1 MFPSLLRF
9 LFRSVCRFLRPLV
22 MVSIP
27 ALAGAATAA
36 PDAVERG
43 RYLVTAGNCA
53 SCHTA
58 VAGAFMAGGVAFE
71 TPFGTLYSTN
81 ITPDPATGI
90 GSWSEADFR
99 AAMRHGVR
107 PDGEHLYPAF
117 PYTAYTRLTDDDLAA
132 IWAYLRAVPPVA
144 SAPPQNALAF
154 PFDQRPLLA
163 AWKLLYHEPGPLEP
177 DPGRSDAWNRGAYLV
192 EALGHC
198 SACHSPRNRLGA
210 EQAELRHAGGEYLDR
225 VPGGDFRPWYA
236 PNLTAHPRGLA
247 LWDHADLVDY
257 LATGRNAFLEAFG
270 PMNEVI
276 MNSTRYLDAADID
289 AMATYL
295 KALPEAGGGAAA
307 EAPGEELMG
316 RGRSLYNL
324 HCGTCHLPSGE
335 GDPEMAPRLN
345 RGSLVVQAE
354 NPASLINVVLYGPE
368 VAGADPARQ
377 WLKPM
382 KAYRYLLDDEEVAA
396 VATYIRN
403 AWDNTAGVV
412 SPARVERQRLVS
424 AGGR

>member
-1 MFPSLLRF
+1 
-9 LFRSVCRFLRPLV
+9 
-22 MVSIP
+22 
-27 ALAGAATAA
+27 
-36 PDAVERG
+36 
-43 RYLVTAGNCA
+43 
-53 SCHTA
+53 
-58 VAGAFMAGGVAFE
+58 MAGGVAFA

-81 ITPDPATGI
+81 ITPDPETGI

-117 PYTAYTRLTDDDLAA
+117 PYTAYTRLTDEDLAA
-132 IWAYLRAVPPVA
+132 IWAYLRAVPPVQ
-144 SAPPQNALAF
+144 STPPANGLAF

-163 AWKLLYHEPGPLEP
+163 AWKLLYHEAGPFEP
-177 DPGRSDAWNRGAYLV
+177 DPARSDAWNRGAYLV

-210 EQAELRHAGGEYLDR
+210 EQAALRHAGGEYLDR
-225 VPGGDFRPWYA
+225 VPGGDFRPWFA
-236 PNLTAHPRGLA
+236 PNLTAHPQGLA
-247 LWDHADLVDY
+247 LWRHEDLAAY

-276 MNSTRYLDAADID
+276 MNSTRYLDSADID

-295 KALPEAGGGAAA
+295 KALPATGGGSTP

-324 HCGTCHLPSGE
+324 HCGTCHLPTGE

-345 RGSLVVQAE
+345 RGSLVVQAR
-354 NPASLINVVLYGPE
+354 NPASLINAILYGPE

-382 KAYRYLLDDEEVAA
+382 KAYRYLLDDTEVAA

-403 AWDNTAGVV
+403 AWDNAAGVV
-412 SPARVERQRLVS
+412 APAQVVRQRAAR
-424 AGGR
+424 AGGQ

>member
-1 MFPSLLRF
+1 MSHCCFRLFLLPVFF
-9 LFRSVCRFLRPLV
+9 LF
-22 MVSIP
+22 
-27 ALAGAATAA
+27 AAGASATAGDDK
-36 PDAVERG
+36 PVDRG

-58 VAGAFMAGGVAFE
+58 AGGAFMAGGVAFE

-81 ITPDPATGI
+81 ITPDPTTGI
-90 GSWSEADFR
+90 GNWNEDDFR

-132 IWAYLRAVPPVA
+132 VWAYLREVPPVQ
-144 SAPPQNALAF
+144 SLPPENGLVF

-163 AWKLLYHEPGPLEP
+163 AWKLLYLESGPYEPVPT
-177 DPGRSDAWNRGAYLV
+177 RSAAWNRGAYLV

-225 VPGGDFRPWYA
+225 IPGGGFRPWFA

-247 LWDHADLVDY
+247 LWRHEDLTAY
-257 LATGRNAFLEAFG
+257 LATGRNDFLEAFG

-276 MNSTRYLDAADID
+276 MNSTRYLNPADID

-295 KALPEAGGGAAA
+295 KALPAAGSASVTT
-307 EAPGEELMG
+307 EPPGEELLG

-354 NPASLINVVLYGPE
+354 NPASLVNVILYGPE
-368 VAGADPARQ
+368 IAGADPERQ
-377 WLKPM
+377 WFKPM
-382 KAYRYLLDDEEVAA
+382 EAYRYLLDDAEVAA

-403 AWDNTAGVV
+403 AWDNAAGTVA
-412 SPARVERQRLVS
+412 PAQVARQR
-424 AGGR
+424 

>member
-1 MFPSLLRF
+1 
-9 LFRSVCRFLRPLV
+9 
-22 MVSIP
+22 
-27 ALAGAATAA
+27 
-36 PDAVERG
+36 
-43 RYLVTAGNCA
+43 
-53 SCHTA
+53 
-58 VAGAFMAGGVAFE
+58 MAGGVAFE

-81 ITPDPATGI
+81 ITPDPVTGI
-90 GSWSEADFR
+90 GGWSEADFG

-117 PYTAYTRLTDDDLAA
+117 PYTAYTRLTDEDLAA
-132 IWAYLRAVPPVA
+132 IWAYLRTVPPVQ
-144 SAPPQNALAF
+144 SAPPANALAF

-163 AWKLLYHEPGPLEP
+163 AWKLLYHEPGPFEP

-225 VPGGDFRPWYA
+225 VPGGDFRPWFA
-236 PNLTAHPRGLA
+236 PNLTAHSRGLA
-247 LWDHADLVDY
+247 LWRHEDLVAY

-276 MNSTRYLDAADID
+276 MNSTRYLDPADID

-295 KALPEAGGGAAA
+295 KALPAAGVADAA

-324 HCGTCHLPSGE
+324 HCGTCHLPTGE

-345 RGSLVVQAE
+345 RGSLVVQAR
-354 NPASLINVVLYGPE
+354 NPASLINAILYGPE

-382 KAYRYLLDDEEVAA
+382 KAYRYLLDDAEVAA

-403 AWDNTAGVV
+403 AWDNAAGVV
-412 SPARVERQRLVS
+412 APEQVERQRAAG